1 MMQYQGRPPSR
12 PMTSADLVATG
23 AVLTALALIFSYIES
38 LFPLPIGIPGV
49 KLGIANLV
57 ILVVLYRYGFKVAMM
72 VNILRIIIAG
82 LLFTGVF
89 SMLYGLAGG
98 VLSLLVMAGLKKTDR
113 FSIIGVS
120 FSGGVVHNFAQ
131 VSVAAFLVS
140 HSGMFAYFP
149 VLLFSGL
156 VAGTILGI
164 VAHIILVKL
173 P

>member
-1 MMQYQGRPPSR
+1 MQYQGRPPSR